1 MNYDEQD
8 QVENQIEN
16 ALQYLRGDES
26 KSQHKID
33 KSKKTIARNI
43 SWLKENADSSYI
55 LSVDFD
61 LSY

>member
-33 KSKKTIARNI
+33 KNKKVIARNI
-43 SWLKENADSSYI
+43 SWLKENAAHSYI
-55 LSVDFD
+55 LSDGFD